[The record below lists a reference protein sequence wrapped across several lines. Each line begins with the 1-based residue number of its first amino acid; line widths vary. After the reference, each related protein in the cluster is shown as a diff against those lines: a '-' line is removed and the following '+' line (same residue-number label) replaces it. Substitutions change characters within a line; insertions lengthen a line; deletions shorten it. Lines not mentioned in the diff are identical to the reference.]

1 MSYGLTKETLDG
13 WREPEGKVIRAIH
26 QAAIYRT
33 KGKCLRD
40 GLGSPATLTAIA
52 FGLIV
57 LFTSTSAWSQDA
69 LSDIPEYRDFP
80 VVGSRVAVWVVA
92 QLHLMF
98 AAFILGVP
106 MFAVIIEYVGVRSGD
121 PRYDRM
127 AKEFIKL
134 CLVAFSTTA
143 LFGAVLVFL
152 MIGFYPRF
160 FGYLS
165 NIFAPT

>member
-1 MSYGLTKETLDG
+1 MIL
-13 WREPEGKVIRAIH
+13 
-26 QAAIYRT
+26 
-33 KGKCLRD
+33 
-40 GLGSPATLTAIA
+40 
-52 FGLIV
+52 LI
-57 LFTSTSAWSQDA
+57 TSTPAWSQGA
-69 LSDIPEYRDFP
+69 LSDIPEYRAFP

-106 MFAVIIEYVGVRSGD
+106 LFALIIEFVGVRTGD

-143 LFGAVLVFL
+143 MFGAMLVFL
-152 MIGFYPRF
+152 MISIPA
-160 FGYLS
+160 S
-165 NIFAPT
+165 TAT